1 MIFPIGVYLG
11 ALAIG
16 ASIGVLTGMFGVG
29 GGFLIT
35 PLLNVLLG
43 VPISIAVGTGVV
55 QILGVSTA
63 GIYRRRGEGLID
75 YKMALI
81 LFGGN
86 YVGVRLGARTLG
98 WLNGLESISLGS
110 RRAPAGE
117 VYTLLIFAVLLIGI
131 AVWMFL
137 DTSRSHTEEP
147 PQGLFARV
155 RLPPYTHLASVGGT
169 PLSIP
174 VLSYFGLALGFLTG
188 LLGIGGG
195 VILLPA
201 LVYLVGMRTHC
212 AAATSLVIVWLTSFV
227 ATITHS
233 LAGNTDLLLAVP
245 LLVGGSLGLQV
256 GVNVC
261 NRTGGARLRRYFCF
275 VVLAAVVLIVG
286 KLGAFA
292 FFR

>member
-1 MIFPIGVYLG
+1 
-11 ALAIG
+11 
-16 ASIGVLTGMFGVG
+16 
-29 GGFLIT
+29 
-35 PLLNVLLG
+35 
-43 VPISIAVGTGVV
+43 
-55 QILGVSTA
+55 
-63 GIYRRRGEGLID
+63 EGLID

-98 WLNGLESISLGS
+98 WLNGMSSISLVN
-110 RRAPAGE
+110 RQAPAGE

-131 AVWMFL
+131 AAWMFV
-137 DTSRSHTEEP
+137 DTSRPSAEEP
-147 PQGLFARV
+147 HQGLFARL
-155 RLPPYTHLASVGGT
+155 RIPPYTRFPSVGET

-174 VLSYFGLALGFLTG
+174 ILSYFGLALGFLTG

-256 GVNVC
+256 GVNIC
-261 NRTGGARLRRYFCF
+261 NRTRGARLRRYFCF
-275 VVLAAVVLIVG
+275 VVLTAIVLIVG
-286 KLGAFA
+286 KLGVLALF
-292 FFR
+292 

>member
-1 MIFPIGVYLG
+1 MTFPIGVYLG

-16 ASIGVLTGMFGVG
+16 AGIGILTGMFGVG

-86 YVGVRLGARTLG
+86 YVGVRLGARTLAA
-98 WLNGLESISLGS
+98 LNALASLSLDG
-110 RRAPAGE
+110 RQVPAGE

-131 AVWMFL
+131 TAWMFI
-137 DTSRSHTEEP
+137 DTSRSQAEEP
-147 PQGLFARV
+147 QRGFFARL
-155 RLPPYTHLASVGGT
+155 RIPPYTRFSSVGET

-174 VLSYFGLALGFLTG
+174 VLSYFGLVLGFLTG

-212 AAATSLVIVWLTSFV
+212 AAATSLVIVWLTSCV

-233 LAGNTDLLLAVP
+233 LAGNADLLLAVP
-245 LLVGGSLGLQV
+245 LLVGGSLGLQL
-256 GVNVC
+256 GVNLC
-261 NRTGGARLRRYFCF
+261 NRTRGARLRRYFCF
-275 VVLAAVVLIVG
+275 VVLAAVVLILA
-286 KLGAFA
+286 KLGALTLL
-292 FFR
+292 

>member
-1 MIFPIGVYLG
+1 MTFPLAVYIG

-98 WLNGLESISLGS
+98 WLNGMGSISLAS
-110 RRAPAGE
+110 HQAPAGE

-131 AVWMFL
+131 AAWMFV
-137 DTSRSHTEEP
+137 DTSRSSAEEP
-147 PQGLFARV
+147 RQGLFARFHI
-155 RLPPYTHLASVGGT
+155 PPYTRFPSVGET

-174 VLSYFGLALGFLTG
+174 ILSYFGLVLGFLTG

-233 LAGNTDLLLAVP
+233 LASNTDLLLAVP
-245 LLVGGSLGLQV
+245 LLVGGSLGLQM
-256 GVNVC
+256 GVNIC
-261 NRTGGARLRRYFCF
+261 NRTKGARLRRYFCF
-275 VVLAAVVLIVG
+275 VVLTAVVLILG
-286 KLGAFA
+286 KLGVLALF
-292 FFR
+292 